1 MIQVCIRVP
10 EEMAKQVRRMAGQ
23 FGVRESEIWR
33 RLLHRGLDGEDK
45 VIRGIQVE
53 TLCLLRRLAAH
64 TDMDIIYKAK
74 SDARNILREMGV
86 IE

>member
-10 EEMAKQVRRMAGQ
+10 EEMAKEVRRMAAQ
-23 FGVRESEIWR
+23 FGVRDSEIWR

-45 VIRGIQVE
+45 VIRGVQIE

-64 TDMDIIYKAK
+64 TDMDIVYKAK
-74 SDARNILREMGV
+74 SDARSILRQMGV
-86 IE
+86 ME